1 MRREL
6 LQPDKRGRVALGRL
20 GLDHDV
26 LVADELEDGSWVL
39 RPGHV
44 VTEAEQD
51 LASPQHS
58 EAVQRAADD
67 VAAGRLRPRPGRS

>member
-20 GLDHDV
+20 GLDSEI

-44 VTEAEQD
+44 VTEAEQE
-51 LASPQHS
+51 LAGREHR
-58 EAVQRAADD
+58 EAVQRAAAD
-67 VAAGRLRPRPGRS
+67 VAAGRVGSRPPRS